1 MIQNLFIA
9 RDPDSKYPS
18 WQAKIP
24 TKSGNFYLSIVAGP
38 HQYSTPKEF
47 VDTSKYTEVELA
59 IFRMDGEWATKE
71 EASPVFP
78 IIGEGQYAF
87 WEEGSRYAVFSY
99 VDIEL
104 IDKVV
109 EAL

>member
-1 MIQNLFIA
+1 MIQNLFIS
-9 RDPDSKYPS
+9 RDPDSKYAS

-24 TKSGNFYLSIVAGP
+24 TKSGNFYLSIIAGP

-47 VDTSKYTEVELA
+47 VDTSKYTKVELA
-59 IFRMDGEWATKE
+59 IFTKDSEWATKE

-78 IIGEGQYAF
+78 IIGEGEYAF
-87 WEEGSRYAVFSY
+87 WEEGSTNAVYAYLDVT
-99 VDIEL
+99 L

>member
-38 HQYSTPKEF
+38 DQYSMPKEF
-47 VDTSKYTEVELA
+47 VDTSKYTKVELA
-59 IFRMDGEWATKE
+59 IFTKDSEWATKE

-78 IIGEGQYAF
+78 IIGEGQYA
-87 WEEGSRYAVFSY
+87 WEEGSRYAVFPY